1 MSVFMHQI
9 LTVCANCVGTS
20 PLNLNQRVSVAQG
33 RAFALLME
41 NLNIKPGQ
49 DLNTNTMSLIV

>member
-1 MSVFMHQI
+1 MHQI

-33 RAFALLME
+33 RDFALLME

-49 DLNTNTMSLIV
+49 DLHTNTVYLIV